1 MQSNK
6 TSQNTRFNQVSCIFV
21 VNLKRE
27 RETLLKK
34 KKKGERE
41 LENLEHVGGHNKY
54 TVL

>member
-27 RETLLKK
+27 SETLLKK
-34 KKKGERE
+34 KKKGRE
-41 LENLEHVGGHNKY
+41 NWKIWSM
-54 TVL
+54 

>member
-27 RETLLKK
+27 SETLLKK
-34 KKKGERE
+34 KKRGERI
-41 LENLEHVGGHNKY
+41 GKFGACRWAQ
-54 TVL
+54 